1 MLWTKPSLLNNG
13 VIHMFLNF
21 CAGSTRVYWRKG
33 LKTGEDSEVDI
44 LAAMVVEVRRI
55 LRRFPNFPVFKNG
68 SKMK

>member
-1 MLWTKPSLLNNG
+1 
-13 VIHMFLNF
+13 MFLNF

-44 LAAMVVEVRRI
+44 LAAMDVEVHRI
-55 LRRFPNFPVFKNG
+55 LWRFPNFLVFQNG